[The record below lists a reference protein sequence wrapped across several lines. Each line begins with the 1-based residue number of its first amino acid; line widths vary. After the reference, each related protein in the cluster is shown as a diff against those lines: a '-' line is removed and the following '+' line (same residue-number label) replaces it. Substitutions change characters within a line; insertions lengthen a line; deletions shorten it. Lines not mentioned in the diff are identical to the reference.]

1 MGLVNCQ
8 IRQQELS
15 DLFGRSRL
23 PEQITDHINTCP
35 DCRRVYNE
43 IVLLSER
50 LGTNADFTPDT
61 DRLEQL
67 LASVERDIDL
77 SAGQNTRSLFRSR
90 LLAIAASMVLMF
102 GVAAISYRLGAIS
115 DNKTIVTAEDG
126 SRQSIDIPDEEETLD
141 ETTIS
146 ILLDDYIFE
155 TGYEAGE
162 LLLDDITDE
171 EFDYLKKNLDVG
183 GLL

>member
-1 MGLVNCQ
+1 MNCQ
-8 IRQQELS
+8 ICQQELS
-15 DLFGRSRL
+15 NLFGQSSL
-23 PEQITDHINTCP
+23 PEQITDHISACP
-35 DCRRVYNE
+35 DCRKVYDE
-43 IVLLSER
+43 MMLLSER
-50 LGTNADFTPDT
+50 MGANTDFTPDA

-67 LASVERDIDL
+67 VARVERDIDL
-77 SAGQNTRSLFRSR
+77 TARQNTRSSFRSR
-90 LLAIAASMVLMF
+90 LLAVAASLVLMF

-115 DNKTIVTAEDG
+115 DNWPSVTDQSG
-126 SRQSIDIPDEEETLD
+126 NQQSIGVTNEEETLD

-183 GLL
+183 GML